1 MRNRPSKSAKCLCAA
16 LPSCTVVDVPPRDRP
31 AGRRHA
37 RPRAWTTVTSRNGT
51 RADESAAASWCPS
64 ALARTTA
71 KGQAPAPTPPC
82 SAPLVATPPFCT
94 ATLFQKL
101 ARHDPSRARR
111 PDRIGRSFAAARAL
125 EATERGARST
135 GEKSV
140 ACTVNGAHPRSAI
153 RDIGGAKDL
162 TRKIPLQPS

>member
-82 SAPLVATPPFCT
+82 SVLLVATPPLLHGYVIPKAN
-94 ATLFQKL
+94 ATT
-101 ARHDPSRARR
+101 RRVRARR
-111 PDRIGRSFAAARAL
+111 PDRRIGSDRPQLCPARARAL
-125 EATERGARST
+125 GATELGARSIGRRDAT
-135 GEKSV
+135 TNPWSNRSRAPWG
-140 ACTVNGAHPRSAI
+140 TVMEPIPDPR
-153 RDIGGAKDL
+153 
-162 TRKIPLQPS
+162 